1 MGRFLIEVPHD
12 EDVPSCSEAAKVF
25 RESGSHYMTHADY
38 GCEDNVHKS
47 WMIVDL
53 DSKEMARSLLPPAF
67 RARAT
72 IVKLNNYASDDF
84 QKVTEDHGVS

>member
-1 MGRFLIEVPHD
+1 MKQVLTR
-12 EDVPSCSEAAKVF
+12 
-25 RESGSHYMTHADY
+25 ADY

-72 IVKLNNYASDDF
+72 IVQLNNYASGDF
-84 QKVTEDHGVS
+84 QKVTQDHGLS